1 MSQTARVSQQ
11 SSVNRIARGLR
22 KAALGL
28 ALALSLALGGTR
40 AVAQETTPPPAPEP
54 TQPAPAQP
62 EVTPNQPQPEVTPYQ
77 PQPEP
82 AQQPQSQPAQPQS
95 APVQAQPQPMPA
107 EAQPAPVE
115 VPRKPT
121 PFDRHRIRLSLGLGG
136 GSYGGSGF
144 FAVEIGAGYYVI
156 SGLEVGFDVSQWF
169 GSTPAVTQIS
179 PQLRYVFYQLLRY
192 VPIAP
197 YVGAFYRHWF
207 LWDGFPDYDTLGGRA
222 GAILTLGGRV
232 YFGLGVVYERILSD
246 CGVSCDKN
254 NVYPELTV
262 AISF

>member
-1 MSQTARVSQQ
+1 MNQTARVSQQ
-11 SSVNRIARGLR
+11 ISVDRIARELG

-28 ALALSLALGGTR
+28 VLAFSIALGGTR
-40 AVAQETTPPPAPEP
+40 AVAEETAPPPALEP

-62 EVTPNQPQPEVTPYQ
+62 EAAPYQ

-82 AQQPQSQPAQPQS
+82 APYQGQVEPAQQPQPAPPPQVQP
-95 APVQAQPQPMPA
+95 QPQPMPA

-121 PFDRHRIRLSLGLGG
+121 PFDRHRVRVSLALGG
-136 GSYGGSGF
+136 GSFGGSGY
-144 FAVEIGAGYYVI
+144 FAIGLGAGYYVI

-169 GSTPAVTQIS
+169 GSDPNVTQIS

-197 YVGAFYRHWF
+197 YLGAFYRHWF

-222 GAILTLGGRV
+222 GAILSLGGRAYV
-232 YFGLGVVYERILSD
+232 GLGVAYERILND
-246 CGVSCDKN
+246 CTSCD
-254 NVYPELTV
+254 NVYPELSV
-262 AISF
+262 AVAF